1 MDERDWLAH
10 RFEDHR
16 PYLHTVAVR
25 MLGSAHEADDAV
37 QEAWLRLSRSDVSG
51 VQDLGRWLTTVVGRV
66 CLDVLRVR
74 AARRE
79 ELGDESIVKTAE
91 SAAPGGGDP
100 AQEAVLSD
108 SVGLA
113 LLVVLDTLA
122 PAERVAFVL
131 HDVFAVP
138 HAEIAPL
145 VDRSVAATKM
155 LVSRARRRVRQAG
168 TTAGSDTVRQRDAVR
183 AFLVAARE
191 GDFEALLELLD
202 SDVVFRADRVARQAG
217 APEDLAGASAVARQF
232 RGRARGAQPALIDGA
247 VGAVWAP
254 GGMPRGVFV
263 FTMAGGRI
271 VAIELIG
278 DPDRLAGLELA
289 IL

>member
-1 MDERDWLAH
+1 MDQRDWLAR

-16 PYLHTVAVR
+16 PRLHAVAVR

-37 QEAWLRLSRSDVSG
+37 QEAWLRLSRSDVAA
-51 VQDLGRWLTTVVGRV
+51 VRDLGRWLTTVVGRV
-66 CLDVLRVR
+66 CLDALRVR

-79 ELGDESIVKTAE
+79 ELGDGTIVTTAE
-91 SAAPGGGDP
+91 SDGAGGDP
-100 AQEAVLSD
+100 AGAAVLGE

-168 TTAGSDTVRQRDAVR
+168 ATAGPDTARRRDAVR
-183 AFLVAARE
+183 AFLEAARE
-191 GDFEALLELLD
+191 GDFEALLRLLD
-202 SDVVFRADRVARQAG
+202 SDAVFHADPVARQAG
-217 APEDLAGASAVARQF
+217 APADLAGAAAVARQF
-232 RGRARGAQPALIDGA
+232 RGRARGARLALIDGQT
-247 VGAVWAP
+247 GAVWAP
-254 GGMPRGVFV
+254 DGTPRGAFV
-263 FTMAGGRI
+263 FTWAGTRI

-278 DPDRLAGLELA
+278 NPDRLAELELI